1 MFHIEWQY
9 LIFPRYDVYLEIIVI
24 HFIRFVVKK
33 KTEGKEY
40 KLMFR
45 NCIMPMKTN
54 TILFFYLDDLLSS
67 EYGTLQLAMLFFFSR
82 YVDIPISVHSLV
94 WKVLWNFILW
104 KFVVGMN
111 SCDWICFGYVHFIS
125 LGRTTFFIAVVFTRS
140 NYEIYFK
147 SKHLAISRSS

>member
-67 EYGTLQLAMLFFFSR
+67 EYGTLQLAMLVFF
-82 YVDIPISVHSLV
+82 LAM
-94 WKVLWNFILW
+94 L
-104 KFVVGMN
+104 
-111 SCDWICFGYVHFIS
+111 IS
-125 LGRTTFFIAVVFTRS
+125 LLVFTPWCGKS
-140 NYEIYFK
+140 YEISYCEN
-147 SKHLAISRSS
+147 L